1 MHNKPPIRVLLVDDS
16 QISRDFLRE
25 ILHATDD
32 ISVVGE
38 AHNGQQAVAMVEQL
52 KPDVVCMDLEMPVM
66 SGAEAIDQIMH
77 RKAVPILVVSGED
90 DAQKA
95 YEALSLGALE
105 VIKKPRF
112 TQHDTTEFAHKV
124 RLLAGVP
131 VITRMRRKT
140 YMPELY
146 EAPQDT
152 DAAPQSFKQVVAIAC
167 STGGPQALSYLL
179 ANLDTNLQAP
189 VLISQHMSDGFVDGM
204 VQWLSGFSS
213 LPIKVAVH
221 GERIEAKQVY
231 LSPSE
236 QHMTVDASHR
246 IKLLPRQEQD
256 IYRPCCNYLFDSVAQ
271 HFGRHAI
278 ALIMTGMGRDGASG
292 MQEIKQSGGITL
304 AQDEASSVIFGMN
317 FEAISLGCIDEI
329 IALDKIPHKLNQL
342 VSGAR

>member
-16 QISRDFLRE
+16 QISREFLRE
-25 ILHATDD
+25 ILLATDD

-66 SGAEAIDQIMH
+66 SGAQAIDEIMH

-105 VIKKPRF
+105 VMKKPRF
-112 TQHDTTEFAHKV
+112 TQQDTSEFANKI

-131 VITRMRRKT
+131 VITRLRRKSN
-140 YMPELY
+140 MPDLCGIS
-146 EAPQDT
+146 QD
-152 DAAPQSFKQVVAIAC
+152 AGAEPQSFKQVIAIAC

-179 ANLDTNLQAP
+179 AHLDTNLQAP
-189 VLISQHMSDGFVDGM
+189 VLICQHMSDGFVDGM
-204 VQWLSGFSS
+204 AQWLSGFSS
-213 LPIKVAVH
+213 LPIKVAMH
-221 GERIEAKQVY
+221 GERLEAQQVY

-246 IKLLPRQEQD
+246 IKLRERQAGD

-271 HFGRHAI
+271 HFGHHAI

-292 MQEIKQSGGITL
+292 MQQIKKSGGTTL

-317 FEAISLGCIDEI
+317 YEAINLGCIDKVI
-329 IALDKIPHKLNQL
+329 GLNKLPYALNQL
-342 VSGAR
+342 VSGAK

>member
-16 QISRDFLRE
+16 QISRDFLRDIIE
-25 ILHATDD
+25 ATDD
-32 ISVVGE
+32 ICVVGE
-38 AHNGQQAVAMVEQL
+38 AHNGQQAVTMVEQL
-52 KPDVVCMDLEMPVM
+52 RPDIVCMDLEMPVM

-105 VIKKPRF
+105 VMKKPRF
-112 TQHDTTEFAHKV
+112 TQQDVTEFTNKI

-131 VITRMRRKT
+131 VITRMRRMSYK
-140 YMPELY
+140 PELNQ
-146 EAPQDT
+146 APQDA
-152 DAAPQSFKQVVAIAC
+152 DATPQSFKQVIAIAC

-179 ANLDTNLQAP
+179 AHLDTNLQVP
-189 VLISQHMSDGFVDGM
+189 ILICQHMSDGFVDGM
-204 VQWLSGFSS
+204 AQWLSGFSS
-213 LPIKVAVH
+213 LPIKVATH
-221 GERIEAKQVY
+221 GERLEAQQVY

-246 IKLLPRQEQD
+246 IKLLERQATD

-292 MQEIKQSGGITL
+292 MQKIKDSGGITL

-317 FEAISLGCIDEI
+317 HEAISLGCVDKI
-329 IALDKIPHKLNQL
+329 IGLDKLPHQLNQL
-342 VSGAR
+342 VLGAK